1 MSDKLPNLCY
11 YNNDEY
17 SFNRPYSEKTAELID
32 EEVKRMVNEQYER
45 AKKIL
50 SDNKEGHNKL
60 AQLLIDKEV
69 IFAED
74 VEEIFGKR
82 PWASRSEEII
92 SASKTSR
99 ELKEAEEKE
108 AAKAKEAEKEVKEEE
123 SHNTG
128 SNKLKRKHLENN
140 FIQRAVTG
148 ALFVVILVGCILYS
162 PLSFGI
168 LFTIIGA
175 LSVHEFAHLVN
186 RNGGVS
192 INKTITALGGAYLFL
207 ALMGFCTSAIDARV
221 FLPYLGLLL
230 YLMITELYLKKENP
244 IGNWAYAMLSQLY
257 VALPFALLNVLAFQN
272 SPETSSV
279 TYNPILPLSI
289 FVFIWLSD
297 TGAYCVGSL
306 IGKHRLFERISPKKS
321 WEGSIGGAVFSIASS
336 FVFAHFFPFM
346 STWQWAG
353 LAVTVV
359 IFGTWGDLT
368 ESLMKRQLGI
378 KDSGNIL
385 PGHGGMLDRFDSALM
400 AIPAAVVY
408 LYVMTMI

>member
-1 MSDKLPNLCY
+1 MK
-11 YNNDEY
+11 
-17 SFNRPYSEKTAELID
+17 
-32 EEVKRMVNEQYER
+32 
-45 AKKIL
+45 
-50 SDNKEGHNKL
+50 
-60 AQLLIDKEV
+60 
-69 IFAED
+69 
-74 VEEIFGKR
+74 
-82 PWASRSEEII
+82 
-92 SASKTSR
+92 
-99 ELKEAEEKE
+99 
-108 AAKAKEAEKEVKEEE
+108 
-123 SHNTG
+123 
-128 SNKLKRKHLENN
+128 NN

-148 ALFVVILVGCILYS
+148 VLFVIVLVGCILYS

-168 LFTIIGA
+168 LFTIISV
-175 LSVHEFAHLVN
+175 LSVHEFAQLVSKSSE
-186 RNGGVS
+186 VS

-207 ALMGFCTSAIDARV
+207 ALMSFCTQQSVGARV

-230 YLMITELYLKKENP
+230 YMMITELYLKKKNP
-244 IGNWAYAMLSQLY
+244 TGNWAYSMLSQLY

-272 SPETSSV
+272 SSETGSV
-279 TYNPILPLSI
+279 TYNPILTLSI

-321 WEGSIGGAVFSIASS
+321 WEGSIGGGIFSIASS
-336 FVFAHFFPFM
+336 LGFAHFFPFM
-346 STWQWAG
+346 PGWQWVG
-353 LAVTVV
+353 LAIVVV

-408 LYVMTMI
+408 LYALTMF

>member
-1 MSDKLPNLCY
+1 MK
-11 YNNDEY
+11 
-17 SFNRPYSEKTAELID
+17 
-32 EEVKRMVNEQYER
+32 
-45 AKKIL
+45 
-50 SDNKEGHNKL
+50 
-60 AQLLIDKEV
+60 
-69 IFAED
+69 
-74 VEEIFGKR
+74 
-82 PWASRSEEII
+82 
-92 SASKTSR
+92 
-99 ELKEAEEKE
+99 
-108 AAKAKEAEKEVKEEE
+108 
-123 SHNTG
+123 
-128 SNKLKRKHLENN
+128 NN

-148 ALFVVILVGCILYS
+148 VLFVIVLVGCILYS

-168 LFTIIGA
+168 LFTIISV
-175 LSVHEFAHLVN
+175 LSVHEFAQLVSKSSE
-186 RNGGVS
+186 VS

-207 ALMGFCTSAIDARV
+207 ALMSFCTQQSVGARV

-230 YLMITELYLKKENP
+230 YMMITELYLKKKNP
-244 IGNWAYAMLSQLY
+244 TGNWAYSMLSQLY

-272 SPETSSV
+272 SPETGSV

-321 WEGSIGGAVFSIASS
+321 WEGSIGGGIFSIASS
-336 FVFAHFFPFM
+336 LGFAHFFPFM
-346 STWQWAG
+346 PGWRWVG
-353 LAVTVV
+353 LAIVVV

-408 LYVMTMI
+408 LVAP

>member
-1 MSDKLPNLCY
+1 MK
-11 YNNDEY
+11 
-17 SFNRPYSEKTAELID
+17 
-32 EEVKRMVNEQYER
+32 
-45 AKKIL
+45 
-50 SDNKEGHNKL
+50 
-60 AQLLIDKEV
+60 
-69 IFAED
+69 
-74 VEEIFGKR
+74 
-82 PWASRSEEII
+82 
-92 SASKTSR
+92 
-99 ELKEAEEKE
+99 
-108 AAKAKEAEKEVKEEE
+108 
-123 SHNTG
+123 
-128 SNKLKRKHLENN
+128 NN

-148 ALFVVILVGCILYS
+148 VLFVIVLVGCILYS

-168 LFTIIGA
+168 LFTIISV
-175 LSVHEFAHLVN
+175 LSVHEFAQLVSKSSE
-186 RNGGVS
+186 VS

-207 ALMGFCTSAIDARV
+207 ALMSFCTQQSVGARV

-230 YLMITELYLKKENP
+230 NMMITELYLKKKNP
-244 IGNWAYAMLSQLY
+244 TGNWAYSMLSQLY

-272 SPETSSV
+272 SPETGSV

-321 WEGSIGGAVFSIASS
+321 WEGSIGGGIFSIASS
-336 FVFAHFFPFM
+336 LGFAHFFPFM
-346 STWQWAG
+346 PGWQWVG
-353 LAVTVV
+353 LAIVVV

-408 LYVMTMI
+408 LYALTMF